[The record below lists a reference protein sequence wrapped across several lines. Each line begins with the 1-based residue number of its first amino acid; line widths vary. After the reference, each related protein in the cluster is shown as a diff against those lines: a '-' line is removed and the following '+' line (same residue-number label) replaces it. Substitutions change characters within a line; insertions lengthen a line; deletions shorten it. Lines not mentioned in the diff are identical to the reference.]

1 MAGVR
6 FCAATGVEKRQQ
18 IMVLHEADV
27 PSKVIASYL
36 DCSSSTAWRW
46 PRRAANGGALT
57 DLPRSGR
64 KPYYDEKACLKLIA
78 FYCQTTPFAGGG
90 RWTLTYA
97 EKYLHNRPNL
107 LGIAPSR
114 STIARILNGH
124 SLQPHRSRY
133 FLHISDPDF
142 FPKMEQLIALYKSR
156 PKHLFCFDECPG
168 IQVLQ
173 RLAPGLHPEMSPE
186 DKRKWLE
193 EFEYIRHGT
202 LDVLAFLHVETGTVR
217 VQCRADHTKE
227 TFLSVFRSHA
237 LAALNT
243 AGDEAVHYILDNLA
257 SHFSYEF
264 CELIASLSG
273 VACPPRNLLKSG
285 AERRQWLQQPGKHI
299 TIAFTP
305 FHGSWLNMVEIWFG
319 IMNSHCLK
327 GSYSSPDALREAI
340 EGFARFWDAELA
352 HPFTWRY
359 GGEGLHEK
367 TVQRFTKIL
376 RVGSDKT
383 PVRSLLKF
391 LRLMANLI
399 EGYWTRVSVDT
410 WKELLETLRAQQPAL
425 RRAIQEDDGP
435 KRRQAA
441 SKALDRLLDRL
452 ACHLAEDLRAVA

>member
-1 MAGVR
+1 MDLMHTAHVPAGEGP
-6 FCAATGVEKRQQ
+6 FPTI
-18 IMVLHEADV
+18 IMLHGWGSNAHD
-27 PSKVIASYL
+27 
-36 DCSSSTAWRW
+36 
-46 PRRAANGGALT
+46 
-57 DLPRSGR
+57 
-64 KPYYDEKACLKLIA
+64 
-78 FYCQTTPFAGGG
+78 
-90 RWTLTYA
+90 
-97 EKYLHNRPNL
+97 L

-142 FPKMEQLIALYKSR
+142 FPKMEQLIALYKSK

-285 AERRQWLQQPGKHI
+285 AERRQLDGPDPGH
-299 TIAFTP
+299 
-305 FHGSWLNMVEIWFG
+305 
-319 IMNSHCLK
+319 
-327 GSYSSPDALREAI
+327 D
-340 EGFARFWDAELA
+340 
-352 HPFTWRY
+352 
-359 GGEGLHEK
+359 
-367 TVQRFTKIL
+367 
-376 RVGSDKT
+376 
-383 PVRSLLKF
+383 RSLWIF
-391 LRLMANLI
+391 GVIGVA
-399 EGYWTRVSVDT
+399 G
-410 WKELLETLRAQQPAL
+410 
-425 RRAIQEDDGP
+425 QE
-435 KRRQAA
+435 
-441 SKALDRLLDRL
+441 
-452 ACHLAEDLRAVA
+452 